1 MTLVFG
7 WRFFVLLR
15 ENMSGTLNL
24 FMKSEVALSTE
35 QEFHA
40 EPSPRLARNPLIVN
54 RRFTRRD
61 FLRRSALA
69 LGAMSASG
77 PLIVPGSVLGR
88 GGIKPPNER
97 VAMGF
102 IGIGGQGRGHLLGGA
117 WTYVSGGYVSRNDV
131 QVLGVCDVWQDRRE
145 SARQQVDQFY
155 AAKFGASN
163 YTPCRAYNDFR
174 DLLDRPDIDGVLIAS
189 PVHWH
194 GVMTIMAAQAGKD
207 VYCEKPTAI
216 VIRESQEMVK
226 VIQRY
231 GRVFQGGTQQRSEYG
246 ARFRRACE
254 LVRAGRIGRLKEVYA
269 FRPGGSY
276 AWHHFGAP
284 QPVPAGLDWDLAL
297 GPAPWRPYQGTVHA
311 HMFCG
316 IGDINWGPH
325 HYDFIQWVLNADR
338 TGPVELFFENNVLQY
353 RYASG
358 VVVHACPAPQG
369 GPGGSGGARFIG
381 RQGWIAVDRD
391 DIVSDP
397 PELLTEPPG
406 PPQPGVYRS
415 DSHSGNFLEC
425 VRTRARTICD
435 IETAHR
441 SASAVLL
448 GGIALQLKR
457 TLTWDPQ
464 RERFT
469 NDDEA
474 NRLLSTAFRPPWQ
487 I

>member
-1 MTLVFG
+1 
-7 WRFFVLLR
+7 
-15 ENMSGTLNL
+15 
-24 FMKSEVALSTE
+24 MKSAAPLSLKPQLPVVASPQSKPSRPDRAKSLS
-35 QEFHA
+35 
-40 EPSPRLARNPLIVN
+40 
-54 RRFTRRD
+54 RRA
-61 FLRRSALA
+61 FLRQSALA
-69 LGAMSASG
+69 LGAATASG

-88 GGIKPPNER
+88 AGMKPPSER

-102 IGIGGQGRGHLLGGA
+102 IGIGGQGRGHLVGGA

-131 QVLGVCDVWQDRRE
+131 QVLAVCDVWQDRRE
-145 SARQQVDQFY
+145 SARRQVDQFY
-155 AAKFGASN
+155 TAKFGAGN

-174 DLLDRPDIDGVLIAS
+174 ELLDRPDIDGVLIAS

-194 GVMTIMAAQAGKD
+194 GVMTILAAQAGKD

-226 VIQRY
+226 TIKRY

-254 LVRAGRIGRLKEVYA
+254 LVRAGRIGTLKEVYA
-269 FRPGGSY
+269 FRPGGSF
-276 AWHHFGAP
+276 AWHQFGEP
-284 QPVPAGLDWDLAL
+284 KPVPVGLDWDLAL

-311 HMFCG
+311 HMYCG

-325 HYDFIQWVLNADR
+325 HYDFIQWVLDADR
-338 TGPVELFFENNVLQY
+338 TGPVEMFFENDVLQY

-381 RQGWIAVDRD
+381 TQGWIAVDRD
-391 DIVSDP
+391 HIVSDP

-406 PPQPGVYRS
+406 PPVPGVYRS

-435 IETAHR
+435 IETSHR

-457 TLTWDPQ
+457 ALKWDPRQ
-464 RERFT
+464 ERFI
-469 NDDEA
+469 NDDET